1 VAWVAEPRTPRR
13 VVPLLAG
20 ALLAAGLTGCSDGTG
35 SYCSALGADQKLL
48 AGLSRQSAQP
58 GEAGSRALRGSLRV
72 LGGLR
77 DKAPDDIAD
86 DWRTLVD
93 ALQGLADAVDA
104 TGAAPGDF
112 AGGTR
117 PRGVTEGQYQSVVQ
131 AATELQSTRVQQ
143 AGTSIEQHALDV
155 CKVDLG
161 AGLGGIG

>member
-1 VAWVAEPRTPRR
+1 VAWVAERHPRR
-13 VVPLLAG
+13 VVTLLVPV
-20 ALLAAGLTGCSDGTG
+20 LLAAGLTGCSHGTT
-35 SYCSALGADQKLL
+35 SYCATLAADQKRLTS
-48 AGLSRQSAQP
+48 LSRQSAQP
-58 GEAGSRALRGSLRV
+58 GQAGSRALRGTVRV

-86 DWRTLVD
+86 DWRTVVD
-93 ALQGLADAVDA
+93 ALQGLVDAVAA

-112 AGGTR
+112 AGGRR

-143 AGTSIEQHALDV
+143 AGKSIEQHALDV

-161 AGLGGIG
+161 AGLGGIR